1 MDTSTLGLTL
11 DSHLFEMGPHDY
23 YQSKGDLHWIWNLVS
38 PILVVLVNTPTA
50 PCQTWFTM
58 VKFKVIIYKYECQHM
73 PIHEAPELAH
83 DITLGNMNSLVT
95 TTLVVFHVKVSIVIT
110 LRAHWVLKFSQL

>member
-1 MDTSTLGLTL
+1 
-11 DSHLFEMGPHDY
+11 
-23 YQSKGDLHWIWNLVS
+23 
-38 PILVVLVNTPTA
+38 
-50 PCQTWFTM
+50 
-58 VKFKVIIYKYECQHM
+58 M
-73 PIHEAPELAH
+73 PIHEAPGLAH